1 MFERFTKDARAV
13 VLGAVDHAER
23 SSADKV
29 TEEHLLLALLDR
41 RASRASFAL
50 ASLGLAD
57 NRGSVEQAL
66 TAARRRGG
74 LTRADADAL
83 SDLGID
89 LAKIVSR
96 VEEAH
101 GAGALEPGRRRDG
114 RGADREAS
122 GEVGGAGDGDGGG
135 GWGGERFG
143 PWGGGR
149 GGRSGRARRSGHRPF
164 TRDAKEVLTRS
175 LRIAQAHSDRHI
187 GDEHMLLALTT
198 RPGVPAEVLADHGVT
213 YESLERVLYGA
224 GEARAS

>member
-23 SSADKV
+23 SSADRV

-57 NRGSVEQAL
+57 HRGSVEQAL
-66 TAARRRGG
+66 TDARRRGG

-89 LAKIVSR
+89 LAQIVSR

-101 GAGALEPGRRRDG
+101 GAGALEPGRRRDDS
-114 RGADREAS
+114 GADSEA
-122 GEVGGAGDGDGGG
+122 GGAGDGGGS
-135 GWGGERFG
+135 GGERFG
-143 PWGGGR
+143 RRGGGR
-149 GGRSGRARRSGHRPF
+149 SGGSGRARRSGHRSF
-164 TRDAKEVLTRS
+164 TRDAKDVLTRS
-175 LRIAQAHSDRHI
+175 LRVAQAHGDRHI
-187 GDEHMLLALTT
+187 GDEHLLLALTT

-213 YESLERVLYGA
+213 YESLEHVLYGA